1 MIKIGVINFQEFQF
15 VMITISTQNKEVA
28 LKHAPTQISKNV

>member
-15 VMITISTQNKEVA
+15 AMIAISTQNKEDA
-28 LKHAPTQISKNV
+28 LKHALTQTLKNV